1 MQRAHEKERV
11 AALSVGFAIVVL
23 VWIAV
28 QAFASEWI
36 ASLGS
41 LSVWFYGPIS
51 AAAWG
56 LLSLISYT
64 VIVRAQRRNPAL
76 CPEHEEATRE
86 ARLAACADLA
96 KIPKC
101 VEEVN
106 AVEKDKLAALMAGFA
121 ITIASWLA
129 IFSFVP
135 VGWLE
140 SAISISP
147 WLYCLASIAVWASSA
162 ELMYW
167 GFRRKRL
174 RHVSIP
180 AH

>member
-1 MQRAHEKERV
+1 MKRAKEKERV

-23 VWIAV
+23 VWIAA

-36 ASLGS
+36 ASLGT
-41 LSVWFYGPIS
+41 LSIWFYGPVS

-56 LLSLISYT
+56 VLSLISYRL
-64 VIVRAQRRNPAL
+64 IVRAQRRNPAL

-86 ARLAACADLA
+86 ARLAACADLT

-101 VEEVN
+101 VEELN

-121 ITIASWLA
+121 ITITSWLA

-135 VGWLE
+135 MEWLG
-140 SAISISP
+140 SAINISP

-174 RHVSIP
+174 RHVSVP

>member
-1 MQRAHEKERV
+1 MKRPKEKERV
-11 AALSVGFAIVVL
+11 AALSVGLTIVVL
-23 VWIAV
+23 VWIAA

-36 ASLGS
+36 ASLGT
-41 LSVWFYGPIS
+41 LSIWFYGPIS

-56 LLSLISYT
+56 VLSLVSYT
-64 VIVRAQRRNPAL
+64 LIVRAQRRNPAL

-86 ARLAACADLA
+86 ARLATCADLA

-106 AVEKDKLAALMAGFA
+106 AVEKDKLAALTAGFA
-121 ITIASWLA
+121 VTITAWLA

-135 VGWLE
+135 MEWLG

-147 WLYCLASIAVWASSA
+147 WLYCLASIAVWVSSA
-162 ELMYW
+162 HLMYW
-167 GFRRKRL
+167 GFRHKRP
-174 RHVSIP
+174 RHSSVP

>member
-1 MQRAHEKERV
+1 MKRAKEKERV

-23 VWIAV
+23 VWIAA

-36 ASLGS
+36 ASLGT
-41 LSVWFYGPIS
+41 LSIWLYGPIS

-56 LLSLISYT
+56 LLSLVSYT
-64 VIVRAQRRNPAL
+64 LIVRAQRRNPAL

-86 ARLAACADLA
+86 ARLATCADLA

-121 ITIASWLA
+121 ITIALWLA
-129 IFSFVP
+129 LFSFVP
-135 VGWLE
+135 MEWLE
-140 SAISISP
+140 LSVSP
-147 WLYCLASIAVWASSA
+147 WLYCLTSMVVWASSA
-162 ELMYW
+162 HLMYW
-167 GFRRKRL
+167 GFRRKRP
-174 RHVSIP
+174 RHSSIP

>member
-1 MQRAHEKERV
+1 MKRAKDKERV
-11 AALSVGFAIVVL
+11 AALSVGLAIVVL
-23 VWIAV
+23 VWVAA
-28 QAFASEWI
+28 QAFASDRI
-36 ASLGS
+36 AALGT
-41 LSVWFYGPIS
+41 LSIWFYGPIS
-51 AAAWG
+51 AVAWG

-64 VIVRAQRRNPAL
+64 LIVRAQRRNPAL

-121 ITIASWLA
+121 ITIALWLA

-135 VGWLE
+135 SQWLDFV
-140 SAISISP
+140 ISISP
-147 WLYCLASIAVWASSA
+147 WLYCLASIAVWATSA

-167 GFRRKRL
+167 GFRHKHL

>member
-11 AALSVGFAIVVL
+11 AALTVGLAIVVL
-23 VWIAV
+23 VWISA

-36 ASLGS
+36 ASLGT
-41 LSVWFYGPIS
+41 LSIWFYGPIW

-56 LLSLISYT
+56 LLTLISYT
-64 VIVRAQRRNPAL
+64 LIVRAQRRNPAL

-86 ARLAACADLA
+86 ARLAACVDLA
-96 KIPKC
+96 KIPNC
-101 VEEVN
+101 AEQVD

-121 ITIASWLA
+121 ITIVSWLA

-135 VGWLE
+135 MEWLE
-140 SAISISP
+140 SAIGSP

-162 ELMYW
+162 VSMYW

>member
-1 MQRAHEKERV
+1 MKRAKEKERV
-11 AALSVGFAIVVL
+11 AALSVGLTIVVL
-23 VWIAV
+23 VWIAA

-36 ASLGS
+36 ASLGT
-41 LSVWFYGPIS
+41 LSIWFYGPVS

-56 LLSLISYT
+56 VLSLISYT
-64 VIVRAQRRNPAL
+64 LIVRAQRRNPAL

-86 ARLAACADLA
+86 ARLAACADLT

-101 VEEVN
+101 VEELN
-106 AVEKDKLAALMAGFA
+106 AVEKDKLAALTAGFA
-121 ITIASWLA
+121 ITITSWLA

-135 VGWLE
+135 MEWLG

-174 RHVSIP
+174 RHVSVP

>member
-1 MQRAHEKERV
+1 MKRAKDKERV
-11 AALSVGFAIVVL
+11 AALSVGLAIVVL
-23 VWIAV
+23 VWVAA
-28 QAFASEWI
+28 QAFASDRI
-36 ASLGS
+36 AALGT
-41 LSVWFYGPIS
+41 LSIWFYGPIS
-51 AAAWG
+51 AVAWG

-64 VIVRAQRRNPAL
+64 LIVRAQRRNPAL

-121 ITIASWLA
+121 ITITLWLA

-135 VGWLE
+135 AQWLD
-140 SAISISP
+140 SVISISP
-147 WLYCLASIAVWASSA
+147 WLYCLASIAVWATSA

-167 GFRRKRL
+167 GFRHKHL

>member
-1 MQRAHEKERV
+1 MKRAKEKERV
-11 AALSVGFAIVVL
+11 AALSAGLALVVL
-23 VWIAV
+23 VWIAA

-36 ASLGS
+36 ASLGT
-41 LSVWFYGPIS
+41 LSIWFYGPVS

-56 LLSLISYT
+56 VLSLISYT
-64 VIVRAQRRNPAL
+64 LIVRAQRRNPAL

-86 ARLAACADLA
+86 ARLAACADLT

-101 VEEVN
+101 VEELN

-121 ITIASWLA
+121 ITITSWLA

-135 VGWLE
+135 MEWLG

-174 RHVSIP
+174 RQVSVP